1 MRYTPIMPFD
11 PNASFGKSLFFG
23 EILEDQLFP
32 YPEMPRDQAELVGP
46 ICDSIDKYMAGIDT
60 RKLDH
65 EGDLPA
71 ELLQSLKEMGLF
83 GVLVPEEHGGLGL
96 SNTGYARVMQQI
108 ASWDASIAVTLGAH
122 ASIGFKG
129 LLLFGSDQQK
139 KRYLPRLATGE
150 MIAAFCLTEPGSGSD
165 AFSIKT
171 KARREGDF
179 FILDG
184 QKLWITNGGIAD
196 FYTVFAK
203 TTPDTAEQKGKITAF
218 MVTRDLGGIT
228 HGPHEDKMGIRASN
242 TTAVFFDNVRVPA
255 ANVLGEE
262 GKGFKVAMSIL
273 NHGRTGLGAGAVG
286 GQRRLLQLAV
296 AHATERK
303 QFGRPIASFAK
314 VKEKLG
320 RMATNLYVSESL
332 VYLVSATIDRG
343 GAEYSIEGAA
353 TKVFNSE
360 AVCSAADEALQIA
373 GGMGYMRE
381 QPYERAVRDAR
392 INRIFEGTNEI
403 LRQYVGLTGLQKP
416 GEYLKGLG
424 KELANAMRDPIKSFG
439 LLRDYAVRKA
449 RQSVPMQTVP
459 YGRNPQVTKAH
470 HALQE
475 QVIYLEDA
483 VQSLSA
489 LCESS
494 LRKHGGNII
503 KQQILVS
510 RIADIAIDLLALSA
524 TLARTSRIIEQ
535 RGLEKARNEIS
546 MSYTFYSD
554 ARTRIRSNLRA
565 STGHNN
571 DESIQDVAAA
581 AIAAGGYQNDI
592 LK

>member
-1 MRYTPIMPFD
+1 
-11 PNASFGKSLFFG
+11 
-23 EILEDQLFP
+23 
-32 YPEMPRDQAELVGP
+32 
-46 ICDSIDKYMAGIDT
+46 
-60 RKLDH
+60 
-65 EGDLPA
+65 
-71 ELLQSLKEMGLF
+71 
-83 GVLVPEEHGGLGL
+83 
-96 SNTGYARVMQQI
+96 
-108 ASWDASIAVTLGAH
+108 
-122 ASIGFKG
+122 
-129 LLLFGSDQQK
+129 
-139 KRYLPRLATGE
+139 
-150 MIAAFCLTEPGSGSD
+150 
-165 AFSIKT
+165 
-171 KARREGDF
+171 
-179 FILDG
+179 
-184 QKLWITNGGIAD
+184 
-196 FYTVFAK
+196 VFAK
-203 TTPDTAEQKGKITAF
+203 TTPDIAEQKGKITAF

-255 ANVLGEE
+255 ANLLGEE

-303 QFGRPIASFAK
+303 QFGRPITSFAK

-343 GAEYSIEGAA
+343 GADYSIEGAA

-360 AVCSAADEALQIA
+360 AVWSAADEALQIA

-470 HALQE
+470 SALQE

-524 TLARTSRIIEQ
+524 SLARTSRIIEQ

>member
-1 MRYTPIMPFD
+1 MPFD

-32 YPEMPRDQAELVGP
+32 YPEMPRDQAELVAP
-46 ICDSIDKYMAGIDT
+46 ICETIDKYMAGIDA
-60 RKLDH
+60 RKLDL
-65 EGDLPA
+65 EGDLPK

-83 GVLVPEEHGGLGL
+83 GLIVPEAHGGLGL
-96 SNTGYARVMQQI
+96 SNTGYARVMQQV

-129 LLLFGSDQQK
+129 LLLFGTEAQK
-139 KRYLPRLATGE
+139 RRYLPRLASGE

-171 KARREGDF
+171 SAKRDGDF
-179 FILDG
+179 YVLDG

-203 TTPDTAEQKGKITAF
+203 TTPDSGEQKGKITAF
-218 MVTRDLGGIT
+218 MVTKEMGGVT
-228 HGPHEDKMGIRASN
+228 TGPHEDKMGIRASN

-303 QFGRPIASFAK
+303 QFGRPVAAFGM

-320 RMATNLYVSESL
+320 RIATNLYASESL
-332 VYLVSATIDRG
+332 VYLVSSTIDRG
-343 GAEYSIEGAA
+343 GVDYSIEGAA

-360 AVCSAADEALQIA
+360 AVWTAADEALQVA
-373 GGMGYMRE
+373 GGMGYMKE

-403 LRQYVGLTGLQKP
+403 LRQYIGLTGLQKP

-424 KELANAMRDPIKSFG
+424 KELSNSLKDPIKGFG
-439 LLRDYAVRKA
+439 FLRDYAARKA
-449 RQSVPMQTVP
+449 RQSVPMQAVP
-459 YGRNPQVTKAH
+459 YGRTPQITKAH
-470 HALQE
+470 PALHE

-483 VQSLSA
+483 AQSLGA
-489 LCESS
+489 LCESA
-494 LRKHGGNII
+494 LRKHGRNIVE
-503 KQQILVS
+503 QQLQVS

-524 TLARTSRIIEQ
+524 TVARTTRIIEQ
-535 RGLEKARNEIS
+535 RGLEKAGNEIS
-546 MSYTFYSD
+546 MTYTFYSD
-554 ARTRIRSNLRA
+554 ARSRIRSNLRA

-571 DESIQDVAAA
+571 DQSIQDVAAA
-581 AIAAGGYQNDI
+581 AISAGGYENDI

>member
-1 MRYTPIMPFD
+1 MPFD

-23 EILEDQLFP
+23 DILEDQMFP
-32 YPEMPRDQAELVGP
+32 YPEMPRDQAELVKP
-46 ICDSIDKYMAGIDT
+46 ICETIDKYMAEIDT
-60 RKLDH
+60 RKLDRVG
-65 EGDLPA
+65 EFPP
-71 ELLQSLKEMGLF
+71 ELLQSLKEIGLF
-83 GVLVPEEHGGLGL
+83 GMIVPEEHGGLGL
-96 SNTGYARVMQQI
+96 SNTGYARVMQQV

-122 ASIGFKG
+122 SSIGLKG
-129 LLLFGSDQQK
+129 LLLFGTAEQK
-139 KRYLPRLATGE
+139 RRFLPKLGSGE

-171 KARREGDF
+171 SARREGDF
-179 FILDG
+179 YILNG

-203 TTPDTAEQKGKITAF
+203 TTPDTGSQKGKITAF
-218 MVTRDLGGIT
+218 VVTRDLGGVT
-228 HGPHEDKMGIRASN
+228 SGPHEDKMGIRASN
-242 TTAVFFDNVRVPA
+242 TTAVYFDNVRVPA

-303 QFGRPIASFAK
+303 QFGRPIVSFGK

-332 VYLVSATIDRG
+332 CYFVAATIDRG
-343 GAEYSIEGAA
+343 GVDYSVEGAA

-360 AVCSAADEALQIA
+360 AVWNAADEALQIA

-381 QPYERAVRDAR
+381 QPYEQAVRDSR

-403 LRQYVGLTGLQKP
+403 LRQYIGLTGLQKP

-424 KELANAMRDPIKSFG
+424 RDLSNSLKDPIKGFG

-449 RQSVPMQTVP
+449 RQTVPMQAVP
-459 YGRNPQVTKAH
+459 YGRTPQIGKAH
-470 HALQE
+470 PALQE

-483 VQSLSA
+483 VQSLA
-489 LCESS
+489 GLCETS
-494 LRKHGGNII
+494 LRKYGRNIVE
-503 KQQILVS
+503 QQLQVS

-535 RGLEKARNEIS
+535 RGLEKSKDEIS
-546 MSYTFYSD
+546 MAYTFYSD
-554 ARTRIRSNLRA
+554 ARTRVRSNLRA

-571 DESIQDVAAA
+571 DEAIQHVADAVAAS
-581 AIAAGGYQNDI
+581 GGYQNDI

>member
-1 MRYTPIMPFD
+1 MPFD

-32 YPEMPRDQAELVGP
+32 YPEMPRDQAELVAP
-46 ICDSIDKYMAGIDT
+46 ICETIDKYMAGIDA
-60 RKLDH
+60 RKLDL
-65 EGDLPA
+65 EGDLPK

-83 GVLVPEEHGGLGL
+83 GLIVPEQHGGLGL
-96 SNTGYARVMQQI
+96 SNTGYARVMQQV

-129 LLLFGSDQQK
+129 LLLFGTEAQK
-139 KRYLPRLATGE
+139 RRYLPRLASGE

-171 KARREGDF
+171 SAKRDGDF
-179 FILDG
+179 YVLDG

-203 TTPDTAEQKGKITAF
+203 TTPDSGEQKGKITAF
-218 MVTRDLGGIT
+218 MVTKEMGGVT
-228 HGPHEDKMGIRASN
+228 TGPHEDKMGIRASN

-303 QFGRPIASFAK
+303 QFGRPVAAFGK

-320 RMATNLYVSESL
+320 RIATNLYASESL
-332 VYLVSATIDRG
+332 VYLVSSTIDRG
-343 GAEYSIEGAA
+343 GVDYSIEGAA

-360 AVCSAADEALQIA
+360 AVWTAADEALQVA
-373 GGMGYMRE
+373 GGMGYMKE

-403 LRQYVGLTGLQKP
+403 LRQYIGLTGLQKP

-424 KELANAMRDPIKSFG
+424 KELSNSLKDPIKGFG
-439 LLRDYAVRKA
+439 FLRDYAARKA
-449 RQSVPMQTVP
+449 RQSVPMQAVP
-459 YGRNPQVTKAH
+459 YGRTPQITKAH
-470 HALQE
+470 PALHE

-483 VQSLSA
+483 AQSLGA
-489 LCESS
+489 LCESA
-494 LRKHGGNII
+494 LRKHGRNIVE
-503 KQQILVS
+503 QQLQVS
-510 RIADIAIDLLALSA
+510 RIADISIDLLALSA
-524 TLARTSRIIEQ
+524 TVARTTRIIEQ
-535 RGLEKARNEIS
+535 RGLEKAGNEIS
-546 MSYTFYSD
+546 MTYTFYSD
-554 ARTRIRSNLRA
+554 ARSRIRSNLRA

-571 DESIQDVAAA
+571 DQSIQDVAAA
-581 AIAAGGYQNDI
+581 AISAGGYENDI

>member
-1 MRYTPIMPFD
+1 MPFD

-23 EILEDQLFP
+23 DILEDQLFP
-32 YPEMPRDQAELVGP
+32 YPEMPRDQAELVQP
-46 ICDSIDKYMAGIDT
+46 ICETIDKYMAEIDT
-60 RKLDH
+60 RKLDRTG
-65 EGDLPA
+65 EFPP
-71 ELLQSLKEMGLF
+71 ELLQSLKEIGLF
-83 GVLVPEEHGGLGL
+83 GVIVPEEHGGLGL
-96 SNTGYARVMQQI
+96 SNTGYARVMQQV

-122 ASIGFKG
+122 SSIGLKG
-129 LLLFGSDQQK
+129 LLLFGTAEQK
-139 KRYLPRLATGE
+139 RRFLPKLATGE

-171 KARREGDF
+171 SARREGDF
-179 FILDG
+179 YILNG

-203 TTPDTAEQKGKITAF
+203 TTPDAGDQKGKITAF
-218 MVTRDLGGIT
+218 VVTRDLGGVSS
-228 HGPHEDKMGIRASN
+228 GPHEDKMGIRASN
-242 TTAVFFDNVRVPA
+242 TTAVYFDNVRVPA

-286 GQRRLLQLAV
+286 GQRRLLELAV

-303 QFGRPIASFAK
+303 QFGRPLVSFGK
-314 VKEKLG
+314 IKEKLG
-320 RMATNLYVSESL
+320 RLATNLYVSESL
-332 VYLVSATIDRG
+332 CYFVSATIDRG
-343 GAEYSIEGAA
+343 GVDYSVEGAA

-360 AVCSAADEALQIA
+360 AVWSAADEALQIA

-381 QPYERAVRDAR
+381 QPYEQAVRDSR

-403 LRQYVGLTGLQKP
+403 LRQYIGLTGLQKP

-424 KELANAMRDPIKSFG
+424 RDLSNSLKDPIKGFG

-449 RQSVPMQTVP
+449 RQTVPMQAVP
-459 YGRNPQVTKAH
+459 YGRTPQVSKAH
-470 HALQE
+470 PALQE

-483 VQSLSA
+483 VQSLAA
-489 LCESS
+489 LCETS
-494 LRKHGGNII
+494 LRKYGRNIVE
-503 KQQILVS
+503 QQLQVS

-535 RGLEKARNEIS
+535 RGLDNAKVEIS
-546 MSYTFYSD
+546 MTYTFYSD
-554 ARTRIRSNLRA
+554 ARSRVRSNLRA

-571 DESIQDVAAA
+571 DEAIQHVADIVAAS
-581 AIAAGGYQNDI
+581 GGYKNDI